1 MASSKEAAKKQ
12 NQGSV
17 RDSISGLQL
26 HFGILLSFGKKF
38 NKSLDT
44 KIDWVRNSLDKE
56 LSRER

>member
-1 MASSKEAAKKQ
+1 MASSKEATKKQ

-26 HFGILLSFGKKF
+26 HFGILFSFGKKF

-44 KIDWVRNSLDKE
+44 KID
-56 LSRER
+56 